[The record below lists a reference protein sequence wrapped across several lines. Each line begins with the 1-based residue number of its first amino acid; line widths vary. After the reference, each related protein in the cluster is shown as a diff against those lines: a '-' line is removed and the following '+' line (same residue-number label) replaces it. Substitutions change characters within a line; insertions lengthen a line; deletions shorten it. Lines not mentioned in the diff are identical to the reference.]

1 MKDKKKLEHMNVKRA
16 LFLIEMQQLQVT
28 KLWTIQWKDTIY
40 KEERKIKEPGFL
52 MRSSWLWKY
61 FSYESK
67 KIRQGAVE
75 HYSCLSVIRQPLL
88 T

>member
-1 MKDKKKLEHMNVKRA
+1 MKDKKKLEHMKVKRA

-40 KEERKIKEPGFL
+40 TEERKIKEPGFL

-67 KIRQGAVE
+67 K
-75 HYSCLSVIRQPLL
+75 
-88 T
+88 